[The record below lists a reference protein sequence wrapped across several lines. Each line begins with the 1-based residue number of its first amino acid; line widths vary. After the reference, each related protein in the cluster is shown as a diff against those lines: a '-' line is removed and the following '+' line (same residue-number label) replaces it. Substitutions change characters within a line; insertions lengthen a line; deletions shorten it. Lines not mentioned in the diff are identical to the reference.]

1 MTRHEATDFK
11 NALVNQPWRLWLS
24 QLRTIVS
31 IENRRN
37 LFTFRSFWVYFLAFA
52 PTAIVFIHAVFGGR
66 FGRDSM
72 PEDTQALAA
81 IFQFYYLRL
90 GIFFGTL
97 GIFTRLIRGE
107 MIERSLHYYLL
118 APVRREVLLLGKFI
132 AGSVRALV
140 LFEAAVFLSFW
151 MMYYPFGDAGH
162 QYIFDG
168 PGGHELAAYLGITAL
183 AVLGYG
189 AVFLLFSMLFKNPA
203 VPALVYMG
211 WEAISSILPS
221 FLQRFSITSY
231 LRQLMPISV
240 PGEGIFALLTVT
252 TEPIPAWL
260 SVTGALIL
268 TAAVLV
274 ISCYRM
280 RTLEISYTTE

>member
-1 MTRHEATDFK
+1 MTQRETTGIK
-11 NALVNQPWRLWLS
+11 NVLVTQPWRLWLT

-52 PTAIVFIHAVFGGR
+52 PTAIIFIHALFGRR
-66 FGRDSM
+66 FGRDPMS
-72 PEDTQALAA
+72 EDTQALAA

-118 APVRREVLLLGKFI
+118 APVRREVLMLGKFI
-132 AGSVRALV
+132 AGSVRALA
-140 LFEAAVFLSFW
+140 LFESAVFLSFW
-151 MMYYPFGDAGH
+151 MTYYPFGNAGH

-168 PGGHELAAYLGITAL
+168 PGGRELAAYLGITAL
-183 AVLGYG
+183 AIVGYG

-203 VPALVYMG
+203 VPALMYMG
-211 WEAISSILPS
+211 WESISSILPS

-252 TEPIPAWL
+252 IEPIPVWL
-260 SVTGALIL
+260 SVLGTLIL
-268 TAAVLV
+268 TAGVLV
-274 ISCYRM
+274 VSCYRM
-280 RTLEISYTTE
+280 RTLEISYSSE

>member
-1 MTRHEATDFK
+1 MTREQAIDVK
-11 NALVNQPWRLWLS
+11 NALVNQPWRLWLT

-37 LFTFRSFWVYFLAFA
+37 LFTLRSFWVYFLAFA
-52 PTAIVFIHAVFGGR
+52 PTGIILIHAL
-66 FGRDSM
+66 FGRMRTESISD
-72 PEDTQALAA
+72 DTQVLAG

-97 GIFTRLIRGE
+97 GIFTRLVRGE

-140 LFEAAVFLSFW
+140 LFETAVFLSFW
-151 MMYYPFGDAGH
+151 IMYYPFGTAGH

-189 AVFLLFSMLFKNPA
+189 AVFMLFSMLFKNPA
-203 VPALVYMG
+203 PPALLFMG
-211 WEAISSILPS
+211 WEAISSIMPS

-240 PGEGIFALLTVT
+240 PGDGIFALLTVT
-252 TEPIPAWL
+252 TEPVPAWL

-268 TAAVLV
+268 TIGVLAV
-274 ISCYRM
+274 SCYLM
-280 RTLEISYTTE
+280 RRLEISYTTE